1 MGVLRVRRRL
11 AVAFGLLLIFSGLVV
26 AAMGVHLLAGLPVGL
41 IAYGAAATATGVA
54 VVVLWA

>member
-1 MGVLRVRRRL
+1 MTRRQ
-11 AVAFGLLLIFSGLVV
+11 AVTLGLLLILCGLVV

-41 IAYGAAATATGVA
+41 VAYGAAAVVTGVA